1 MTQPTLQVLLVED
14 EDSMIGKWNEAV
26 DAFNADVDRNGFL
39 IDKLSAK
46 SVQQAQ
52 EILATRKLDAVVVDL
67 RLQGEAGVGE
77 DNDDGNKL
85 IRYIGATQPI
95 GVVVYTGQTVQAD
108 VSNFPPQVQ
117 VMDKGGGLDPV
128 FAWLSSQKDLF
139 LRLRGIRVAVE
150 RETAKIFFK
159 SIWPRWERWTKNS
172 DGDALTEA
180 LARHVTAHVHDSL
193 LHAAG
198 GAAHAEETYFVPPL
212 KDWLDTGDLLRR
224 DSGLWIMVT
233 PRCDLANKG
242 KVATVLLAKCED
254 ISKRWNE
261 IDGSTKA
268 GDKELKRIVQHEGS
282 PKQHFLPAAVDGAGA
297 QLGPWLVQF
306 HHLEAMGLEAAHRDL
321 TPSHVRIASLAPQ
334 FVPSLVERFGAYFSR
349 IGTPN
354 LSSE

>member
-1 MTQPTLQVLLVED
+1 MTHPRLQVLLVED
-14 EDSMIGKWNEAV
+14 EDSMIDRWNEAV
-26 DAFNADVDRNGFL
+26 DAFNADVEKNGFF
-39 IDKLSAK
+39 IGKLSAK
-46 SVQQAQ
+46 SVQEAQ
-52 EILATRKLDAVVVDL
+52 EILATRKLDAVVVDI

-85 IRYIGATQPI
+85 IRHIGATQPI
-95 GVVVYTGQTVQAD
+95 GIVVYTGQTVQAD
-108 VSNFPPQVQ
+108 VSGLPPQAQ
-117 VMDKGGGLDPV
+117 VLDKGGGTAPV

-172 DGDALTEA
+172 DENTLTEA

-224 DSGLWIMVT
+224 DSGLWIVVT
-233 PRCDLANKG
+233 PRCDLANAG
-242 KVATVLLAKCED
+242 KVVTVLLAKCED
-254 ISKRWNE
+254 ISERWNKV
-261 IDGSTKA
+261 DGSTKA
-268 GDKELKRIVQHEGS
+268 GEKELKKIAQHEGS
-282 PKQHFLPAAVDGAGA
+282 PKQHFLPAAIDGAGA

-306 HHLEAMGLEAAHRDL
+306 HHLEAMEIKAARRDL
-321 TPSHVRIASLAPQ
+321 TPLHIRIASLAPQ